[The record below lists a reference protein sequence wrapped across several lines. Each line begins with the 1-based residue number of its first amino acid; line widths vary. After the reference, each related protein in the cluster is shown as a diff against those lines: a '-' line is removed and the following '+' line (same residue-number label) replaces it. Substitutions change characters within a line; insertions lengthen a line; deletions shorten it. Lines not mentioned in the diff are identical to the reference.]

1 MRFFLIL
8 IALLFSDQ
16 SYSEV
21 HYGPR
26 PRSFW
31 EEWSS
36 PAFNPN
42 ARTVLAIGGTLT
54 LVLNHV
60 RNQSGDN
67 AQKQAYSS
75 KPLGDYS
82 YYGDILGQ
90 VAPNIIY
97 VGAMWFDY
105 ASNYSVRSDERA
117 KLMAKT
123 TLYSSLT
130 TTVLKHTV
138 RQKRPGGQDTSSF
151 PSGHTT
157 TAFAFASVIGMEH
170 DLAWSIPAYALA
182 GFVAYSRMNDNF
194 HFTHDVI
201 AGATIGTAYGVA
213 LGYQLREK
221 RYDEPS
227 WVFLP
232 TLESL
237 GLQLA
242 YHYSF

>member
-1 MRFFLIL
+1 MRFILLAISFLL
-8 IALLFSDQ
+8 SDQ
-16 SYSEV
+16 LWAEV

-31 EEWSS
+31 EEWTA

-42 ARTVLAIGGTLT
+42 ARTVLAVGGTLALT
-54 LVLNHV
+54 LNYI
-60 RNQSGDN
+60 RTQNGDH
-67 AQKQAYSS
+67 AQKDANTN

-97 VGAMWFDY
+97 AGAMWYDY
-105 ASNYSVRSDERA
+105 ASNYSVRSGERA
-117 KLMAKT
+117 KLMAKA

-182 GFVAYSRMNDNF
+182 SFVAYSRMNDNF
-194 HFTHDVI
+194 HFTHDVV

-213 LGYQLREK
+213 LGFQLREK
-221 RYDEPS
+221 RYEEPS
-227 WVFLP
+227 WVILP
-232 TLESL
+232 TLESY

-242 YHYSF
+242 YNYLF